1 MKNTQEFNPTEKE
14 QFAEL
19 EDKDLE
25 NVVGGSFEYG
35 DTIYSAGN
43 NNIDS
48 KDIQDKYIV
57 FMGKCYKAHAR
68 HGETKIGDIVLA
80 GPGWEFREVNG
91 GNAKMFVPDADTTTF
106 TLYST
111 LTECQNAANK

>member
-35 DTIYSAGN
+35 DTTYSAAN

-48 KDIQDKYIV
+48 KDIQNKYIV
-57 FMGKCYKAHAR
+57 FMGKCYKAYER
-68 HGETKIGDIVLA
+68 HGKTTFA

-91 GNAKMFVPDADTTTF
+91 GNAKLFVPDTDTTTF